1 MRFNIIS
8 STYVNDDFDDFI
20 NNKTIKLLSTLISVD
35 RASTYPNGN
44 IKVVEWFVF
53 CDDDRKA
60 NATSNLDEPES
71 TIDKHLSSCN
81 KAQPYTSW
89 PQKKLSYSQA
99 SYLDGVSEDFMAIFR
114 SLATTKECSGFSVS
128 RQL

>member
-1 MRFNIIS
+1 M
-8 STYVNDDFDDFI
+8 
-20 NNKTIKLLSTLISVD
+20 STLISVD

-81 KAQPYTSW
+81 KAQPYTSR
-89 PQKKLSYSQA
+89 PQKIKLLPSKLSRWCIRGLYG
-99 SYLDGVSEDFMAIFR
+99 DI
-114 SLATTKECSGFSVS
+114 
-128 RQL
+128 